1 MIDKPRPV
9 RIDRRQFLQ
18 TTALL
23 ATLPSLST
31 FAAGEKSRVIEVH
44 RPGIIG
50 ENLRPDSEGTQE
62 MLDRAMRELTG
73 ERSRKDQWSKYV
85 SAEDIVGLKVN
96 GLGGPQLSTKRELVQ
111 AVIRGLVDAGVKEN
125 NIIVWEDRDAHVKAI
140 GMDFNTGKTG
150 VRVYSSRSDAG
161 GHDETETH
169 FGSGSACLSKI
180 LTEQITALIN
190 MPIIKDHDMA
200 GTTLSLKNLSHGIT
214 KDPGPHHD
222 NGCDPYVAEINTI
235 PVVGQKHRLVV
246 VDGLRGCFDGG
257 PTYRENC
264 AHNYESILVSTDRL
278 AIDTIGTNRIEA
290 VRRAKGL
297 PTLAEAAH
305 PARYLATAARL
316 NLGQGDTSQI
326 EHVMIEG

>member
-1 MIDKPRPV
+1 MNKRKFPH
-9 RIDRRQFLQ
+9 IDRRQFLQ
-18 TTALL
+18 TTAWL
-23 ATLPSLST
+23 ATLPSLAP
-31 FAAGEKSRVIEVH
+31 FATEEKSRVIEVR

-50 ENLRPDSEGTQE
+50 ENFRPDPQGTQE
-62 MLDRAMRELTG
+62 MLDRAMGELTG
-73 ERSRKDQWSKYV
+73 ARSRKDQWLKYV
-85 SAEDIVGLKVN
+85 SAEDVVGLKVN
-96 GLGGPQLSTKRELVQ
+96 GLGGPLLSTKRELIQ
-111 AVIRGLVDAGVKEN
+111 AVIRGLLEAGVKEN
-125 NIIVWEDRDAHVKAI
+125 NIIVWEDRDAHIKAI

-161 GHDETETH
+161 GHDESETH
-169 FGSGSACLSKI
+169 FGSGSAQLSKI

-190 MPIIKDHDMA
+190 MPIIKDHDVA

-222 NGCDPYVAEINTI
+222 NGCDPYIAEINAI

-246 VDGLRGCFDGG
+246 LDGLRGCFDGG

-264 AHNYESILVSTDRL
+264 AYNYESILVSTDRL
-278 AIDTIGTNRIEA
+278 AIDTIGTEMIES
-290 VRRAKGL
+290 VRKGKGL

-316 NLGQGDTSQI
+316 NLGQGNLSRI
-326 EHVMIEG
+326 EHAMIEG